1 MYANFN
7 TALSAGLIN
16 KLWMNL
22 ERKVPQLKFVAV
34 LLLKNYVLTI
44 TKAYTGQSYR
54 ENKSGSF
61 ARECLKL
68 WK

>member
-34 LLLKNYVLTI
+34 LL
-44 TKAYTGQSYR
+44 
-54 ENKSGSF
+54 
-61 ARECLKL
+61 
-68 WK
+68 